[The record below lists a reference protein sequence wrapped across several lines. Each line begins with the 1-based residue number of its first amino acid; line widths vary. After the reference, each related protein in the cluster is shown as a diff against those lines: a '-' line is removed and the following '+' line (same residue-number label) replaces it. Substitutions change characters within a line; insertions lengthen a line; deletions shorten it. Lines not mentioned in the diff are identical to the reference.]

1 MMETK
6 SPDCL
11 HKNNS
16 NSLDIL
22 IGKRIRLR
30 RQNLAYSQDKLGQ
43 MIGLT
48 FQQIQK
54 YESGKNRI
62 SASRLWEL
70 SQILNIPINYFF
82 MDAEKSKT
90 HDNEIY
96 TEKTMRLINAYNS
109 ISNKDLADK
118 FFKLLMSMSSRYI
131 SKDEE

>member
-1 MMETK
+1 METK

-16 NSLDIL
+16 NTLDIL

-82 MDAEKSKT
+82 Q
-90 HDNEIY
+90 IY
-96 TEKTMRLINAYNS
+96 ILIFVFHQSQRKY
-109 ISNKDLADK
+109 
-118 FFKLLMSMSSRYI
+118 
-131 SKDEE
+131 